1 MYKRIRNKLNHTLLL
16 FSPLLPALFLALLM
30 MRGIEL
36 IKTPDAQ
43 IVINDAIWSDL
54 LFFLKMMPLI
64 FCCFLITTYLKP
76 KYHYLILFLTGSLWI
91 LIHSALIIYFFTAQV
106 PLGADMFG
114 YSINDSVKIIKES
127 LTLNFLLLVVFIMP
141 LLVFW
146 LLLKAFKQTRW
157 NPIYTSISIF
167 GGLIMHVFGSS
178 ALSNPA
184 NSKNEFAY
192 NATQNKGAFFMESL
206 VSYFNK
212 ETLSNSKSEVVPKYL
227 DPEFPFLRIENTPDV
242 LSAFF
247 NIDTLKPNLVFIQ
260 VEGLGRAFSGPKA
273 YLGSF
278 TPFLDELAKKSIYFE
293 NFLSAQGRTFAALP
307 SILGSLPFA
316 ETGFSD
322 LENQMPEFQSL
333 ISIANKNGYQSTYYG
348 GFEMNF
354 DHQGLFMKKAGI
366 GNIVSAA
373 DFDKALTMA
382 SPLGYS
388 DRDLMEKVLQ
398 SANGNQPTFRF
409 IQTISMH
416 NPFTVPD
423 QERYQQLVETRMNN
437 LGVKEDTKQ
446 KNRPYKKMFASILY
460 TDEALKFYFEAYS
473 KLAAYKNTI
482 FIITGDHRLPEIPL
496 STKIDRYHVPLLI
509 YSPMLKKS
517 VSISSISS
525 HLDIAPS
532 IAAFLK
538 NSYHIK
544 TPDTVTWVGTGLDV
558 NTGFRNI
565 HEYPLKQGKTLLHNY
580 IKGLYF
586 LDGGRLFTMSPD
598 LDLEPVTDEK
608 ELKSINANFNAYKLK
623 NESFLKSKKLMPDHL

>member
-1 MYKRIRNKLNHTLLL
+1 
-16 FSPLLPALFLALLM
+16 
-30 MRGIEL
+30 
-36 IKTPDAQ
+36 
-43 IVINDAIWSDL
+43 
-54 LFFLKMMPLI
+54 
-64 FCCFLITTYLKP
+64 
-76 KYHYLILFLTGSLWI
+76 
-91 LIHSALIIYFFTAQV
+91 
-106 PLGADMFG
+106 
-114 YSINDSVKIIKES
+114 
-127 LTLNFLLLVVFIMP
+127 
-141 LLVFW
+141 
-146 LLLKAFKQTRW
+146 
-157 NPIYTSISIF
+157 
-167 GGLIMHVFGSS
+167 
-178 ALSNPA
+178 
-184 NSKNEFAY
+184 
-192 NATQNKGAFFMESL
+192 
-206 VSYFNK
+206 
-212 ETLSNSKSEVVPKYL
+212 
-227 DPEFPFLRIENTPDV
+227 
-242 LSAFF
+242 
-247 NIDTLKPNLVFIQ
+247 
-260 VEGLGRAFSGPKA
+260 
-273 YLGSF
+273 
-278 TPFLDELAKKSIYFE
+278 
-293 NFLSAQGRTFAALP
+293 
-307 SILGSLPFA
+307 
-316 ETGFSD
+316 
-322 LENQMPEFQSL
+322 MPEFQSL

-388 DRDLMEKVLQ
+388 DRDLMKKVLQ

-586 LDGGRLFTMSPD
+586 LDGGRLFIMSSD
-598 LDLEPVTDEK
+598 LDLEPVIDEK

-623 NESFLKSKKLMPDHL
+623 NESFLKSKKLMPDSL